1 MKVWVI
7 RTNLGLSL
15 TVPNY
20 EFRKG
25 QYGFYPMKLSRF
37 AEKNE
42 VLQKY
47 QNFIRGTLPNWVI
60 CISAYKTFQKSRVIL
75 DGSRTLNFKNLFE
88 NGNLFH
94 NKSFPKRI
102 LICILRYIFI
112 AP

>member
-47 QNFIRGTLPNWVI
+47 QNFIRGP
-60 CISAYKTFQKSRVIL
+60 FQTGSYASRHTKRFKSQ
-75 DGSRTLNFKNLFE
+75 GLFWMVL
-88 NGNLFH
+88 GL
-94 NKSFPKRI
+94 
-102 LICILRYIFI
+102 
-112 AP
+112 